1 MKKYD
6 SYKDS
11 GVEWIGEIPSHWNIS
26 KLKFVCKIFNGDSLK
41 DEEKELYSQK
51 IENAIPYVSTKD
63 IDVHTSKINYKNGL
77 SIPVDHSK
85 YKIAPK
91 NSFLM
96 CIEGGS
102 AGRKYSHLE
111 KDVFFV
117 NKLACFET
125 KTQNNKFLYYYS
137 QSPLFQLQ
145 FQNSLSGLIG
155 GVAISQIRN
164 FSAIIPIPNEQTAIA
179 NYLDQK
185 TTQIDHL
192 IAKKEKFIQLLEEE
206 RVAVINQAVT
216 KGLDVN
222 VSMKDSD
229 IEWLGEIPEHWE
241 SYRIDWVAKIVR
253 GNTGFRKDEL
263 LDSGEYV
270 ALQYGKTY
278 KVDIVDNSFNFFVN
292 SEFYKESQI
301 VTKGD
306 TILISTSETI
316 EDLGHT
322 CFYINEND
330 GLLGGEQILLKPNR
344 TVLNEKYLYQYVRQF
359 CRELQKYAKGLK
371 VFRFSTHDLK
381 QIFIAIPTIE
391 EQIKIVDFLDIE
403 TIRIDSLTSKME
415 KEIELLKEYK
425 TALISEV
432 VTGKVDVRNEK
443 LN

>member
-11 GVEWIGEIPSHWNIS
+11 GIEWIGEIPSHWDFYN
-26 KLKFVCKIFNGDSLK
+26 LKFILREGVK
-41 DEEKELYSQK
+41 DGPHETPIWFEEG
-51 IENAIPYVSTKD
+51 IPF
-63 IDVHTSKINYKNGL
+63 L
-77 SIPVDHSK
+77 SIDGIVNGEISFEKCRYIDEQQFEQFSK
-85 YKIAPK
+85 KLIIEKDDIFIGKAASIGKIARVKTDRKFTVWSPIAVIKVKKEFIPTFVEYYFRSDVVQHQIELLSTSNTQKNIAMGDIPK
-91 NSFLM
+91 M
-96 CIEGGS
+96 
-102 AGRKYSHLE
+102 
-111 KDVFFV
+111 
-117 NKLACFET
+117 
-125 KTQNNKFLYYYS
+125 KFIA
-137 QSPLFQLQ
+137 PTEE
-145 FQNSLSGLIG
+145 
-155 GVAISQIRN
+155 
-164 FSAIIPIPNEQTAIA
+164 EQTVIA
-179 NYLDQK
+179 NFLDHK

-192 IAKKEKFIQLLEEE
+192 ITKKEQFIQLLEEE

-216 KGLDVN
+216 KGLDPSVP
-222 VSMKDSD
+222 MKDSG
-229 IEWLGEIPEHWE
+229 IEWLGKIPEHWE
-241 SYRIDWVAKIVR
+241 SYRIDWVANIVR

-263 LDSGEYV
+263 LDSGDYV

-306 TILISTSETI
+306 TILISTSETF